1 MSTSLLQ
8 LNEIAHRWP
17 NNATDLLRIDQFDL
31 SAGESV
37 FLYGPSGVGKSTLL
51 NIITGIQ
58 APSTGEVRVLGHSLW
73 QQNAARRDRIRAQH
87 MGVITQTLNLL
98 PYLTVADNLAV
109 MCHFA
114 GKKLE
119 KKWQQQLL
127 ETLGLTAQVNQKADS
142 LSIGQ
147 RQRAAIARALIHKP
161 ELIIADEPTSAL
173 DDHNSQ
179 QFYDLLLAQCAEHNM
194 GLLLVSHDLRWQ
206 SLFSRSLSLQ
216 QIQTPLPA
224 SANSQQELV

>member
-1 MSTSLLQ
+1 MPTSLLQ
-8 LNEIAHRWP
+8 LNEIVQRWP
-17 NNATDLLRIDQFDL
+17 NTATDLLRIDQFDL

-37 FLYGPSGVGKSTLL
+37 FLYGPSGTGKSTLL

-58 APSTGEVRVLGHSLW
+58 TPTSGRVSILGQPLW
-73 QQNAARRDRIRAQH
+73 QASAAQRDQIRARH

-98 PYLTVADNLAV
+98 PYLTVAENLAL

-114 GKKLE
+114 GKKTD
-119 KKWQQQLL
+119 KDWQQQLL
-127 ETLGLTAQVNQKADS
+127 AALGLTAQAHQKADL

-173 DDHNSQ
+173 DDTNSQ
-179 QFYDLLLAQCAEHNM
+179 QFYDLLLAQCAEQKM

-206 SLFSRSLSLQ
+206 SLFNRSLSLQ
-216 QIQTPLPA
+216 QLQSP
-224 SANSQQELV
+224 SHFQQELV